1 MDYGSLL
8 QGNAQSGG
16 WRFPGNRLT
25 SNDAISSPVKID
37 DEFLKKLAGNKPTG
51 LLDQAV
57 QAKPLDQALGLI
69 PRDTGEQAAAL
80 ANAGGEQFTM
90 SGAGNEMRNVSS
102 AGLNLGAGDIAKIGM
117 GLLGGNMIGAGAGL
131 LSAPR
136 TAPVYDIVAPGL
148 NGYNMGDYG
157 ASPTEV
163 GAPNEAQARA
173 LAEQLARD
181 LAGYESS
188 GGGYDG
194 GYGSNS
200 AGGSPDGYW

>member
-16 WRFPGNRLT
+16 WRYPGNRLT
-25 SNDAISSPVKID
+25 SNDAITPAIKID
-37 DEFLKKLAGNKPTG
+37 DEFLKKVAGNKPTG
-51 LLDQAV
+51 LLDQAI
-57 QAKPLDQALGLI
+57 QARPLDQTMGLI
-69 PRDTGEQAAAL
+69 PRDTGEQSAPV
-80 ANAGGEQFTM
+80 ANQSGEQFSM
-90 SGAGNEMRNVSS
+90 SGAGNEMRNVYSG
-102 AGLNLGAGDIAKIGM
+102 GLNLGAGDIAKIGM

-173 LAEQLARD
+173 LAEQLARE

-188 GGGYDG
+188 GGGYG
-194 GYGSNS
+194 EQS
-200 AGGSPDGYW
+200 AGAASRSDGWM